1 MSFSDVD
8 RNLLQRCL
16 QDDPAA
22 WGEFVD
28 RFVGLIIHTAEHTA
42 ARGREDHSGRA
53 LDASTRDDLVS
64 EVFVVL
70 LRNDKSV
77 LRRFRRQSSLA
88 TYLCVIARRVIAR
101 RLMQQRLNA
110 EQSGVS
116 DAGSTDS
123 AIARIDNAE
132 HVERLLNHLPPQQS
146 QVVRMYHL
154 QGKTYREI
162 ADALGLAENSI
173 GPMLSRARE
182 RLQGEG

>member
-8 RNLLQRCL
+8 RQLLGRCL
-16 QDDPAA
+16 QDDAAA

-28 RFVGLIIHTAEHTA
+28 RFVGLIVHTAEHTA
-42 ARGREDHSGRA
+42 ARGQHGEDRP
-53 LDASTRDDLVS
+53 LDRSLRDDLIA

-101 RLMQQRLNA
+101 RLMQDRLLTDVAAIQNA
-110 EQSGVS
+110 ATEDG
-116 DAGSTDS
+116 
-123 AIARIDNAE
+123 AIQRIDNAE
-132 HVERLLNHLPPQQS
+132 QVEQLLTHLPPQQS

-154 QGKTYREI
+154 QGKTYHEI
-162 ADALGLAENSI
+162 AQTLGLAENSI
-173 GPMLSRARE
+173 GPMLSRARAKLHE
-182 RLQGEG
+182 EV